1 MSNQER
7 NITDNLCKIAHFH
20 CMKQFQNVVSAA
32 LVTNFW
38 DFFIFLVQFLWNCIN
53 FPWRDEKH
61 QSHLNFGI
69 RKKKKNG
76 SKKLNPYDDKHVVP
90 ILGQKFCLPVDAQS
104 HQNKSAS
111 VSNHSL
117 QKPN

>member
-32 LVTNFW
+32 LVTYFW

-61 QSHLNFGI
+61 QSCLNFGI
-69 RKKKKNG
+69 RKKKI
-76 SKKLNPYDDKHVVP
+76 KKDIEP
-90 ILGQKFCLPVDAQS
+90 IWLSCLPVNAQS